1 MGYIDIHSHILP
13 AIDDGAKSLDVSIAL
28 LKQAKENGISSV
40 ICTPHFYPEAE
51 ELEAHL
57 KKCRTAYEALKEA
70 IKNEDL
76 PDIFL
81 GHEVQY
87 FTGISKCADL
97 DKLCI
102 EGTTILLLELP
113 FMTPLSEYMLKEVI
127 SIDRDLGITVILAH
141 IERYA
146 NDRLFKKLLKI
157 IANGE
162 AKGQINADSVLNPST
177 LKTVQKLIKRRY
189 VSYIA
194 SDAHSIELR
203 PVLIKKAYSV
213 LKEKYY
219 SQLVGIK
226 KNTDRLESIIK
237 KGD

>member
-13 AIDDGAKSLDVSIAL
+13 AVDDGATNIDDSITL
-28 LKQAKENGISSV
+28 LKQEKANGVSSV

-51 ELEAHL
+51 ELHIHL
-57 KKCRTAYEALKEA
+57 AKCRTAYEILQEA
-70 IKNEDL
+70 KKHEDL
-76 PDIFL
+76 PEIFL

-113 FMTPLSEYMLKEVI
+113 FLVPLTEYMLKEVR
-127 SIDRDLGITVILAH
+127 SIDRDLGITIILAH

-146 NDRLFKKLLKI
+146 HDKLFKKLLKI
-157 IANGE
+157 ISNGE
-162 AKGQINADSVLNPST
+162 AKGQINAESALDPSIS
-177 LKTVQKLIKRRY
+177 KTVQKLMKRGY

-194 SDAHSIELR
+194 SDAHSPNIR
-203 PVLIKKAYSV
+203 PVLIKKAYSA

-226 KNTDRLESIIK
+226 KNTDKLESIIK
-237 KGD
+237 GE

>member
-13 AIDDGAKSLDVSIAL
+13 AIDDGAANISDSVEL
-28 LKQAKENGISSV
+28 LKQEKENGVSSV

-51 ELEAHL
+51 ELQLHL
-57 KKCRTAYEALKEA
+57 AKCRTAYSQLKEA
-70 IKNEDL
+70 VKYQNL
-76 PDIFL
+76 PEIFL

-113 FMTPLSEYMLKEVI
+113 FLTPLSEYMLREVR

-146 NDRLFKKLLKI
+146 GDRLFKKLLKI
-157 IANGE
+157 ISEGD
-162 AKGQINADSVLNPST
+162 AKGQINAEAVLST
-177 LKTVQKLIKRRY
+177 GSAKTAQKLIKRGY

-194 SDAHSIELR
+194 SDAHSPSVR
-203 PVLIKKAYSV
+203 PVLIKKAYSA

-219 SQLVGIK
+219 SQLVAIK
-226 KNTDRLESIIK
+226 KNSDRLESLIK
-237 KGD
+237 GE

>member
-13 AIDDGAKSLDVSIAL
+13 AIDDGAANISDSVEL
-28 LKQAKENGISSV
+28 LKQEKENGVSSV

-51 ELEAHL
+51 ELQRHL
-57 KKCRTAYEALKEA
+57 TKCRTAYSQLKEA
-70 IKNEDL
+70 VKYQDL
-76 PDIFL
+76 PEIFL

-113 FMTPLSEYMLKEVI
+113 FLTPLSEYMLREVR

-146 NDRLFKKLLKI
+146 GDKLFKKLLKI
-157 IANGE
+157 ISEGD
-162 AKGQINADSVLNPST
+162 AKGQINAEAVLSAGSA
-177 LKTVQKLIKRRY
+177 KTVQKLIKRGY

-194 SDAHSIELR
+194 SDAHSPSVR
-203 PVLIKKAYSV
+203 PVLIKKAYSS

-219 SQLVGIK
+219 SQLVAIK
-226 KNTDRLESIIK
+226 KNSDKLESLIK
-237 KGD
+237 GE